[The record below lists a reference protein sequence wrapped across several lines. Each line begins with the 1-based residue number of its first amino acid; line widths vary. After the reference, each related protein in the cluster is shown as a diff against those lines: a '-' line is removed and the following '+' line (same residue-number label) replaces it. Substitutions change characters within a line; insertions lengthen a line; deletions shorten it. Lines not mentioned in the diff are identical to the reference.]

1 MAARRAVQSETG
13 LPMQRLSLPLVRETR
28 CEKITPGDSL
38 DRFLPARSKFLVIA
52 RKSVSLLYTKRAMS
66 CLFCKIVDGSI
77 PSTAVY
83 QDEQCYAFADLHPQ
97 APVHILITPRKHIA
111 SLADSTEGD
120 RALLGHLL
128 WTAARIARDKGLAN
142 GYRVVVNAGE
152 DGGQSVDHLH
162 VHLLGGR
169 PLTWPPG

>member
-1 MAARRAVQSETG
+1 
-13 LPMQRLSLPLVRETR
+13 
-28 CEKITPGDSL
+28 
-38 DRFLPARSKFLVIA
+38 
-52 RKSVSLLYTKRAMS
+52 MS

-97 APVHILITPRKHIA
+97 APVHVLIAPRKHIA
-111 SLADSTEGD
+111 SLADSIEGD

-142 GYRVVVNAGE
+142 GYRVVVNVGE

-162 VHLLGGR
+162 IHLLGGR
-169 PLTWPPG
+169 PMNWPPG